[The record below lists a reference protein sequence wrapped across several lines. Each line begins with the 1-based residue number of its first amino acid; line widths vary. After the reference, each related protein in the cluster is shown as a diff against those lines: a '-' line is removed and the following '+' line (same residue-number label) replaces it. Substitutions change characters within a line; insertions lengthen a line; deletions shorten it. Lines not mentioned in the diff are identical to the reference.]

1 MEAATPSR
9 KLNRVPRATYRLQF
23 NTDFALE
30 QASEI
35 LDYLEALG
43 ISDVYAAPIL
53 TAVSGSTHGYDV
65 CDFEQVNP
73 ALGGATAFSAFTERL
88 QSKQMGLL
96 LDMVP
101 NHMGA
106 DLSNPWWHSVLE
118 HGAGSPFAGY
128 FDINWQS
135 GGGKVLLPILEDHYS
150 RVLHAGKLRL
160 GWSIGR
166 FIIRY
171 YDRELPVSL
180 EGCASILERV
190 LRRCCASRAATELI
204 HGLETLLEVLTRGST
219 DEALSG
225 IAEFERIK
233 EQLRRWH
240 SRSCEFSLALRETID
255 GLNGAPGRPDSFS
268 ELHELLQKQHYR
280 LAYWRVGNEELN
292 YRRFFDVTQLAGLRM
307 ELPEVF
313 DMAHKRISEWVSLGL
328 VTGLRID
335 HPDGLRD
342 PGGYLRTLQD
352 ATRAARPPQTDLYVV
367 VEKILTG
374 PETLRKDWPCAGT
387 TGYDFLNQLNAVF
400 VASWARADMDRIYQ
414 EFTGLREPLSE
425 VIYRSKKR
433 VLEELLIGEWTAL
446 SRQVFALAK
455 RTRSGCDL
463 TFSTLRRAQL
473 EVIACFPAYRS
484 YADIHSQALPKVEQ
498 AWIQEALAKGRSRAA
513 GIDPLAFTW
522 LEDLLLG
529 WGPNQ
534 TTVTAEER
542 AALAEQ
548 ALEVR
553 LRFQQLTGPVMAK
566 GLEDTA
572 FYNYNR
578 LISLNEVGGD
588 PDVFGITV
596 EAFHKR
602 NLERLKL
609 WPHSLLATATHDT
622 KRGEDV
628 RARINVL
635 SELAPEWD
643 AAVQRW
649 HKLNEPG
656 RSVVRG
662 EASPSPN
669 DEYLIYQTLIG
680 SWPLAERPVDRS
692 NYCDRVCAYVLKAI
706 KESKANTSW
715 LAPNEAYEMAVIRF
729 LKHLLNEKESGPFL
743 EDFQKIQRIT
753 AFFGMHNSLS
763 QLVLKLTCPGVPD
776 IYQGTEFVDLSLV
789 DPDNRRPVDYQQR
802 RVALSETL
810 LQDPGG
816 APDRLK
822 FHVLH
827 RLLLLRRQN
836 PEVFASGSYEPLQVE
851 GEAAE
856 HVIAFA
862 RRFANKTILVLAGR
876 LIRTLMN
883 KNGEFEPGSKL
894 WKGTRITSPCFRG
907 NRFTEVFAGKDI
919 QPIQESLEL
928 DDAFGHLPVA
938 VLMSADQ
945 K

>member
-1 MEAATPSR
+1 MQPGNPSR
-9 KLNRVPRATYRLQF
+9 RVKRIPRATYRLQA
-23 NTDFALE
+23 NKDFTLE

-35 LDYLEALG
+35 LDYLEGLG
-43 ISDVYAAPIL
+43 ISDVYSSPIL
-53 TAVSGSTHGYDV
+53 AAVSGSTHGYDV

-73 ALGGATAFSAFTERL
+73 ALGGDAAFSAFTAGLR
-88 QSKQMGLL
+88 SKEMGLL

-118 HGAGSPFAGY
+118 HGTDSPFAGY
-128 FDINWQS
+128 FDINWQG
-135 GGGKVLLPILEDHYS
+135 GGGKVLLPILEDHYF
-150 RVLHAGKLRL
+150 RVLYAGKLRL
-160 GWSIGR
+160 DWSNGR

-180 EGCASILERV
+180 SGCAYVLERV
-190 LRRCCASRAATELI
+190 FRHCCDSRAETELI
-204 HGLETLLEVLTRGST
+204 QGLETLLEVLTRGST
-219 DEALSG
+219 AEAKSS

-233 EQLRRWH
+233 EQLAAWH
-240 SRSCEFSLALRETID
+240 VQSHEFPRALKETID
-255 GLNGAPGRPDSFS
+255 GLNGTPGNIDSFS
-268 ELHELLQKQHYR
+268 ELHGLLQKQHYR

-313 DMAHKRISEWVSLGL
+313 DMAHKRISEWVGQGL

-342 PGGYLRTLQD
+342 TGGYLRAIQN
-352 ATRAARPPQTDLYVV
+352 ATRAARPPNTDLYVV

-374 PETLRKDWPCAGT
+374 EEALRRDWPCAGT

-400 VASWARADMDRIYQ
+400 VASSACAEMDRIYK
-414 EFTGLREPLSE
+414 EFTGLCEPLSKI
-425 VIYRSKKR
+425 IYRSKKR
-433 VLEELLIGEWTAL
+433 VLEELLISECTSL
-446 SRQVFALAK
+446 SRQVSALAK

-463 TFSTLRRAQL
+463 TLSTLRRALL
-473 EVIACFPAYRS
+473 EVIACFPTYRS
-484 YADIHSQALPKVEQ
+484 YADVHSEELPEVEQ
-498 AWIQEALAKGRSRAA
+498 AWIQEAVEKGRFRAA
-513 GIDPLAFTW
+513 DIDPLAFTW

-529 WGPNQ
+529 WRPTQ
-534 TTVTAEER
+534 MTVTSEER

-548 ALEVR
+548 ALELRVR
-553 LRFQQLTGPVMAK
+553 LQQLTGPVMAK

-588 PDVFGITV
+588 PDVFGISV
-596 EAFHKR
+596 EEFHKR
-602 NLERLKL
+602 NLERLKF

-635 SELAPEWD
+635 SELTPEWE

-656 RSVVRG
+656 RSMVQG
-662 EASPSPN
+662 ESAPYPN

-680 SWPLAERPVDRS
+680 SWPLAERPGDIS
-692 NYCDRVCAYVLKAI
+692 NYCDRICAYVLKAI
-706 KESKANTSW
+706 KESKTKTSW
-715 LAPNEAYEMAVIRF
+715 LHPDEKYETAVIQF
-729 LKHLLNEKESGPFL
+729 VKHLLDKKKSGPFL
-743 EDFQKIQRIT
+743 NDFDGFERIT
-753 AFFGMHNSLS
+753 AFFGLQNSLS

-802 RVALSETL
+802 RAALSEMLSLDT
-810 LQDPGG
+810 
-816 APDRLK
+816 ASSPDRLK

-827 RLLLLRRQN
+827 RLLLLRKEK
-836 PEVFASGSYEPLQVE
+836 PDVFGSGSYEPLQVE

-862 RRFANKTILVLAGR
+862 RRAGDETILVLAAR
-876 LIRTLMN
+876 FMCTRMN
-883 KNGEFEPGSKL
+883 KNPESNRGSKL
-894 WKGTRITSPCFRG
+894 WKDTRITWPWLLGR
-907 NRFTEVFAGKDI
+907 RLTEVLTGQDMP
-919 QPIQESLEL
+919 PIQENLEL
-928 DDAFGHLPVA
+928 GEAFSQLPVA
-938 VLMSADQ
+938 VLVSGDQ